1 MYLRGCTRFERA
13 SISQGR
19 IIFEKSFTEFGG
31 GGSNYP
37 EIYFLCILRPL
48 FDQILPD
55 LKLHLAQH

>member
-31 GGSNYP
+31 GGEVIIQRFTSS
-37 EIYFLCILRPL
+37 
-48 FDQILPD
+48 
-55 LKLHLAQH
+55 AS